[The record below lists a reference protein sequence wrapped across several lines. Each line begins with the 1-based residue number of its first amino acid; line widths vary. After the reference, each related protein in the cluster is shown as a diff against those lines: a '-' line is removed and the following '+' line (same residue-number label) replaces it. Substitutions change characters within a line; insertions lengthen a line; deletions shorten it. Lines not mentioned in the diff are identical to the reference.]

1 MYSAKDDFGFLILLS
16 YLPSAGDYTRPDSH
30 AACSPPLLKTMVVV
44 FLKECPFNAQPL
56 SSELFLPFH
65 DLHVFQGEEVK
76 E

>member
-1 MYSAKDDFGFLILLS
+1 MILDSSSSCL
-16 YLPSAGDYTRPDSH
+16 YLPSAGITQGLIHKLPVLPT
-30 AACSPPLLKTMVVV
+30 PPLLKTMVVV
-44 FLKECPFNAQPL
+44 FLKECPFNVQPL